1 MDMKIINF
9 QVNEELHKQMRL
21 EAIRQD
27 KSIKQYVTDL
37 IQMDLDNKKEQSR

>member
-1 MDMKIINF
+1 MNMKIINF

-27 KSIKQYVTDL
+27 KSIKRYVTDL
-37 IQMDLDNKKEQSR
+37 IQKDLDNKKEQSR

>member
-1 MDMKIINF
+1 MKIINF

-37 IQMDLDNKKEQSR
+37 IQKDLDNKKEQSR

>member
-1 MDMKIINF
+1 MKIINF

-27 KSIKQYVTDL
+27 KSLKQYVTDL
-37 IQMDLDNKKEQSR
+37 IQKDLDNKKEQSR

>member
-1 MDMKIINF
+1 MKIINF

-27 KSIKQYVTDL
+27 KSLKQYVTDL
-37 IQMDLDNKKEQSR
+37 IQKDLDQQKEQSR

>member
-1 MDMKIINF
+1 MNMKIVNF

-37 IQMDLDNKKEQSR
+37 IQKDLDNKKEQSR

>member
-1 MDMKIINF
+1 MKIINF

-21 EAIRQD
+21 EVIRQD

-37 IQMDLDNKKEQSR
+37 IQKDLDNKKEQSR

>member
-1 MDMKIINF
+1 MKIINF

-21 EAIRQD
+21 ETIRQD

>member
-1 MDMKIINF
+1 MKIINF
-9 QVNEELHKQMRL
+9 QVNEEIHKQMRL

-37 IQMDLDNKKEQSR
+37 IQKDLDNKKEQSR

>member
-1 MDMKIINF
+1 MKIINF

-37 IQMDLDNKKEQSR
+37 IEKDLDNKKEQSR

>member
-1 MDMKIINF
+1 MKIINF

-27 KSIKQYVTDL
+27 KSIKQYVIDL
-37 IQMDLDNKKEQSR
+37 IQKDLDNKKEQSR

>member
-1 MDMKIINF
+1 MKIINF

-27 KSIKQYVTDL
+27 KSIKQYVTNL
-37 IQMDLDNKKEQSR
+37 IEKDLDNKKEQSR